1 MVGPLAG
8 AYGDPG
14 APTNNVKMLMV
25 GPWEVLELEIQE
37 RPPSLLRNVDDGPPR
52 RCRSWRS
59 GSAHHQ
65 RYETSTVGPL
75 VGADGDLGAPHHQC
89 KKRRQQTP

>member
-1 MVGPLAG
+1 LAG

-14 APTNNVKMLMV
+14 APTNNVKMSMV

-37 RPPSLLRNVDDGPPR
+37 RTPSLLRNVDDGPPR

-59 GSAHHQ
+59 ESAHHQ
-65 RYETSTVGPL
+65 RYETSTAGPL
-75 VGADGDLGAPHHQC
+75 VGADGDLAAPTINAKNVDNRLPNEC
-89 KKRRQQTP
+89 